1 MHTCA
6 TDEDYRMELADEE
19 SNPRTSV
26 LKKSKKKLKVI
37 DKQSLSCLVLSEK
50 RLDDRAGGRIV

>member
-1 MHTCA
+1 MHTCT
-6 TDEDYRMELADEE
+6 TDEDYRMELADKE

-26 LKKSKKKLKVI
+26 LKKPKKKLKVI

-50 RLDDRAGGRIV
+50 HLDDRAGGRIV

>member
-26 LKKSKKKLKVI
+26 LKKPKKKLKVI

-50 RLDDRAGGRIV
+50 RLDDHVGGRIV